1 MMPESDMTSMS
12 HLSRRERQIMD
23 LIFARDEATVL
34 QIAEA
39 LPDPPTPM
47 AVRRMLHILV
57 EKGHLRGRLRG
68 REVIYSA
75 RASKKKAGASAFQ
88 RVLET
93 FFDGSLEQALAVHL
107 VSRTTVLSPEERSR
121 LVQLIEQAR
130 KEGR

>member
-1 MMPESDMTSMS
+1 MPPLS

-23 LIFARDEATVL
+23 ILFARSAATVL
-34 QIAEA
+34 QIAAA

-57 EKGHLRGRLRG
+57 QKGYAQGRTQG
-68 REVIYSA
+68 REVVYSP
-75 RASKKKAGASAFQ
+75 RQSKEKAGATAFQ

-107 VSRTTVLSPEERSR
+107 VSRKTRLSKEEEAN
-121 LVQLIEQAR
+121 LVQMIEQAR